1 MAPATRILLVRR
13 PDGELIELDP
23 GEQSADRLL
32 AADPGTLVW
41 LDLLSPDSAD
51 LALLTEKIGL
61 HQLAREDLEKQHQR
75 PKLDTYP
82 GQHVLVAYEVLDQPK
97 RNDDDFSL
105 AEVHF
110 IAGRDYVVSV
120 HWEPSTALAQVQQ
133 RWRQRV
139 PAVGASAGEL
149 LHTIL
154 DTIADGYFPLLDR
167 LSDRID
173 QLQDEIMSGNGAA
186 PGRAVLREVLH
197 IKRRLLDLRRVVASL
212 RDVVNG
218 LLRRDAPVVQE
229 SLLPYYQDLYD
240 HLVRVLDNI
249 DVARE
254 MLTATLDANLSVT
267 SNNLNVVVK
276 RLTAFT
282 VILMI
287 PTLIAG
293 IYGMNFARIPELA
306 WPFGYAFA
314 LGLMATSMIVAYVYF
329 RRHDW
334 F

>member
-1 MAPATRILLVRR
+1 MAPATRTLLVRR

-23 GEQSADRLL
+23 AGQSADRLL
-32 AADPGTLVW
+32 TTDPGTLVW
-41 LDLLSPDSAD
+41 LDLLEPDSND

-61 HQLAREDLEKQHQR
+61 HQLVREDLEKRHQR
-75 PKLDTYP
+75 PKLDTYAE
-82 GQHVLVAYEVLDQPK
+82 QHVLVAYEAIDHEQSNGEFGLG
-97 RNDDDFSL
+97 
-105 AEVHF
+105 EIHF
-110 IAGRDYVVSV
+110 IAGKDYVVSV
-120 HWEPSTALAQVQQ
+120 HWEPSPSLAEVQK
-133 RWRQRV
+133 RWRQQV
-139 PAVGASAGEL
+139 PAVGATAGEL

-167 LSDRID
+167 ISDRID
-173 QLQDEIMSGNGAA
+173 RLQDEIMGGVGSQTD
-186 PGRAVLREVLH
+186 RSVLREVLH
-197 IKRRLLDLRRVVASL
+197 TKRRLLDLRRVVAPL

-218 LLRRDAPVVQE
+218 LLRRDAPVVE
-229 SLLPYYQDLYD
+229 EAKLPYYQDLYD
-240 HLVRVLDNI
+240 HLVRVLDQI
-249 DVARE
+249 DIARE
-254 MLTATLDANLSVT
+254 MLAATLDANLSVT

-293 IYGMNFARIPELA
+293 IYGMNFLYMPELA
-306 WPFGYAFA
+306 WPFGYALA
-314 LGLMATSMIVAYVYF
+314 LGAMAASMLGAYVYF